1 MPTLITRIRQMNCP
15 RLSTVFVFIV
25 CTVFSLLAS
34 CDMFAD
40 VDQPPVNSSKVPGAE
55 TITSTSE
62 DGSVITVTKDKDS
75 GEILSRALAVNSSV
89 EVIKSKAYMNEGLTH
104 VSISDSV
111 VSIEKDAFA
120 CNILESVSIPPSV
133 KSISEGAFR
142 NNRLTSVEIRGEN
155 VSIGKGAFTRNS
167 DLKEISINQKVLN
180 RGDISLAFDDIDEIR
195 FKDPNSEKSI
205 KPIGRK
211 FEEVRWSDGTV
222 VKTVKD
228 SFGKVIRKTLTV
240 PLKYTVIREGLY
252 KDEGLTHVKIHPGV
266 TRIEDYAFAGN
277 RLSEVIIPEGAVF
290 VGPNAFGSNA
300 PLRRIILS
308 QDIRNRTQFNG
319 LPRGVAVIFEN
330 HDGAV
335 ISKNAYIEKLIQGD
349 GSILEIHHTTDGN
362 VEAKILKVSPKVTHI
377 AENAYSNRKLTGVV
391 ISPSVVSIGESAFS
405 GNKLKKLIIP
415 KSVKRIEKYAFSNN
429 ALESVDTSESMVEFI
444 GEKAFHA
451 NKLTSIHI
459 PASLKTIEQLAF
471 FGNDNV
477 ASVDIPDTLDSLG
490 VNAFSA
496 REFILSPE
504 LLAKPGI
511 RESITIFTGLGK
523 AVKNRDGEKMK
534 WDGGVLIT
542 DSSGKTRVYF
552 PPSPPRT
559 SIETGEFKGKSIDL
573 VTIPDDV
580 TVIKAWAFAINNLIE
595 VIIPKKVTRI
605 EEYAFSGNR
614 SLERVSIPEGV
625 TEIQQYAFADHDLK
639 SLVIPSTVKSI
650 GNNAFEGD
658 VISFFDG
665 EESDE
670 KSLVGERR
678 GLGRLTMRNGVES
691 IGDKAFI
698 FNKLEEAVI
707 PPSVTSIGVG
717 AFKHGKLRSLIFK
730 EGGDR
735 VNMID
740 RIGKQAFWDNALES
754 LDIPPFVRTIGELA
768 FAKNKLKK
776 IVIGESV
783 ESIEGFA
790 FADNPGLSSV
800 ELQRGLRSIGDGAFS
815 GTNLSSITIP
825 ETVES
830 IGYDAFPNSLKTVV
844 IGKDL
849 LDDSEDT
856 FAPTYKKVK
865 YYSDKVGGNEITP
878 SWASSYSD

>member
-1 MPTLITRIRQMNCP
+1 MPTLTTGIRQMNCP

-34 CDMFAD
+34 CDMLAD
-40 VDQPPVNSSKVPGAE
+40 VDQPPVNSSKVPAVE
-55 TITSTSE
+55 TITSE

-75 GEILSRALAVNSSV
+75 GEILSKALAVNSSV
-89 EVIKSKAYMNEGLTH
+89 EVIESKAYMNKGLTH

-111 VSIEKDAFA
+111 VSIENDAFA
-120 CNILESVSIPPSV
+120 RNILKSVSIPPSV

-142 NNRLTSVEIRGEN
+142 SNRLTSVKILGKN
-155 VSIGKGAFTRNS
+155 VSIGKDAFTRNS
-167 DLKEISINQKVLN
+167 DLKDISINQEVLN
-180 RGDISLAFDDIDEIR
+180 RGDISRAFDDIDEIH

-205 KPIGRK
+205 KPIGRNL
-211 FEEVRWSDGTV
+211 EEARWSDGTV

-228 SFGKVIRKTLTV
+228 SSGDVIRKTLTV
-240 PLKYTVIREGLY
+240 PLKYTVIRQGLY

-290 VGPNAFGSNA
+290 VGPNAFSSNA
-300 PLRRIILS
+300 PLRKIILS

-319 LPRGVAVIFEN
+319 LPHGVAVIFEN
-330 HDGAV
+330 HNGDV
-335 ISKNAYIEKLIQGD
+335 ISKNDYIEKVTQGD
-349 GSILEIHHTTDGN
+349 GSIIEIHHTTDGN
-362 VEAKILKVSPKVTHI
+362 VEARILKVSSKVTHI

-405 GNKLKKLIIP
+405 GNKLKKLTIP

-429 ALESVDTSESMVEFI
+429 ALKSVDTSESTVEFI
-444 GEKAFHA
+444 GEKAFHT

-459 PASLKTIEQLAF
+459 PASLKTIEKFAF
-471 FGNDNV
+471 FGNDDV

-490 VNAFSA
+490 ANAFSA

-523 AVKNRDGEKMK
+523 AVKNRDGETMK

-542 DSSGKTRVYF
+542 DISGKTRVHF
-552 PPSPPRT
+552 PSSPPRT
-559 SIETGEFKGKSIDL
+559 SIEADEFKGKSIDL

-605 EEYAFSGNR
+605 EEYAFSANR
-614 SLERVSIPEGV
+614 LLERVTIPEGV
-625 TEIQQYAFADHDLK
+625 TEIHQYAFADHNLK

-658 VISFFDG
+658 IISFFDG
-665 EESDE
+665 DKGE
-670 KSLVGERR
+670 KSLVDERR
-678 GLGRLTMRNGVES
+678 GLGRLTISNGVES

-717 AFKHGKLRSLIFK
+717 AFKHGKLRSLTFK
-730 EGGDR
+730 EGSDR

-754 LDIPPFVRTIGELA
+754 LDIPPFVKTIGEFA

-783 ESIEGFA
+783 ESIEDFA
-790 FADNPGLSSV
+790 FADNSDLSSV
-800 ELQRGLRSIGDGAFS
+800 KLQRGLRSIGGGAFS

-830 IGYDAFPNSLKTVV
+830 IGYDAFPSSLKTVV
-844 IGKDL
+844 IEKDL
-849 LDDSEDT
+849 LDESEDT
-856 FAPTYKKVK
+856 FAPTTREVK
-865 YYSDKVGGNEITP
+865 YYSDKVGGSEITP
-878 SWASSYSD
+878 RWASSYSD

>member
-1 MPTLITRIRQMNCP
+1 MPTLITGIHRMNCP
-15 RLSTVFVFIV
+15 RLSTVFVFII

-34 CDMFAD
+34 CDTFAD
-40 VDQPPVNSSKVPGAE
+40 VDQPPVNSSKVPLAE
-55 TITSTSE
+55 TIISE

-89 EVIKSKAYMNEGLTH
+89 EVIKSEAYMNEGLTH

-120 CNILESVSIPPSV
+120 RNILESISIPPSV

-142 NNRLTSVEIRGEN
+142 NNRLTSVEIRGKN

-167 DLKEISINQKVLN
+167 YLKDISINQEVLN

-195 FKDPNSEKSI
+195 FKDPDSEKSI
-205 KPIGRK
+205 KPIGRNV
-211 FEEVRWSDGTV
+211 EEVQWSDGTV

-228 SFGKVIRKTLTV
+228 SFGDVIRKTLTV
-240 PLKYTVIREGLY
+240 PLKYTVIYEGLY
-252 KDEGLTHVKIHPGV
+252 KDEELTHVKIHPGV

-290 VGPNAFGSNA
+290 VGSNAFSSNA
-300 PLRRIILS
+300 PLRKIILS
-308 QDIRNRTQFNG
+308 QGIRNRTQFNG
-319 LPRGVAVIFEN
+319 LPHGVAVIFEN
-330 HDGAV
+330 HNGV
-335 ISKNAYIEKLIQGD
+335 PITKNDYIEKVTQGD
-349 GSILEIHHTTDGN
+349 SSILEIHHTADGN
-362 VEAKILKVSPKVTHI
+362 VEARILTVSPKVTHI
-377 AENAYSNRKLTGVV
+377 AKNAYSNRKLTGVV

-429 ALESVDTSESMVEFI
+429 ALESVDTSESTVEFI

-459 PASLKTIEQLAF
+459 PASLKTIEEFAF
-471 FGNDNV
+471 FGNDDV

-490 VNAFSA
+490 ANAFSA
-496 REFILSPE
+496 RELILSPG

-511 RESITIFTGLGK
+511 RESITIFTGLGM
-523 AVKNRDGEKMK
+523 AVKNRKGEKMK

-552 PPSPPRT
+552 PSSPPRT
-559 SIETGEFKGKSIDL
+559 SIETDEFKGKSIDL

-580 TVIKAWAFAINNLIE
+580 TVIKAWAFALNNLRE

-605 EEYAFSGNR
+605 EERAFSGNR
-614 SLERVSIPEGV
+614 SLERVTIPEGV
-625 TEIQQYAFADHDLK
+625 TEIQQYAFADHNLK

-658 VISFFDG
+658 VISFLDG
-665 EESDE
+665 YESDE
-670 KSLVGERR
+670 KSLVRERR
-678 GLGRLTMRNGVES
+678 GLGRLTISNGVES

-717 AFKHGKLRSLIFK
+717 AFKHGKLRSLTLEK
-730 EGGDR
+730 GSNR

-768 FAKNKLKK
+768 FAKNKFKS
-776 IVIGESV
+776 IEIGESV
-783 ESIEGFA
+783 QSIEYGA
-790 FADNPGLSSV
+790 FSDNPDLSSV
-800 ELQRGLRSIGDGAFS
+800 KLHKGLISIGQEAFS
-815 GTNLSSITIP
+815 NTNLSSIIIP
-825 ETVES
+825 DTVES
-830 IGYDAFPNSLKTVV
+830 IGYRAFPNSLKTVV
-844 IGKDL
+844 IKEEL
-849 LDDSEDT
+849 LHKAGSEHAFPYT
-856 FAPTYKKVK
+856 GVK
-865 YYSDKVGGNEITP
+865 YYSDEVGGTEIAP
-878 SWASSYSD
+878 RRAD

>member
-1 MPTLITRIRQMNCP
+1 ML
-15 RLSTVFVFIV
+15 
-25 CTVFSLLAS
+25 
-34 CDMFAD
+34 AD
-40 VDQPPVNSSKVPGAE
+40 VDQPPVNSPKVPTVE
-55 TITSTSE
+55 TITSE
-62 DGSVITVTKDKDS
+62 DGSVITVTIDKDS
-75 GEILSRALAVNSSV
+75 GEILSKALAVNSSV
-89 EVIKSKAYMNEGLTH
+89 GVIKSKAYMNKGLTH

-111 VSIEKDAFA
+111 ESIEKDAFA
-120 CNILESVSIPPSV
+120 RNILESVLIPPSV

-142 NNRLTSVEIRGEN
+142 NNRLTSVEIRGKN

-167 DLKEISINQKVLN
+167 DLKDISINQEVLN

-205 KPIGRK
+205 KPIGRNV
-211 FEEVRWSDGTV
+211 EEVQWSDGTV

-228 SFGKVIRKTLTV
+228 SFGDVIRKTLTV

-252 KDEGLTHVKIHPGV
+252 KDEELTHVKIHPGV

-290 VGPNAFGSNA
+290 VGSNAFSSNA
-300 PLRRIILS
+300 PLRKIILS
-308 QDIRNRTQFNG
+308 QGIRNRTQFNG
-319 LPRGVAVIFEN
+319 LPHGVAVIFEN
-330 HDGAV
+330 HNGV
-335 ISKNAYIEKLIQGD
+335 PITKNDYIEKVTQGD
-349 GSILEIHHTTDGN
+349 SSILEIHHTADGN
-362 VEAKILKVSPKVTHI
+362 VEARILTVSPKVTHI
-377 AENAYSNRKLTGVV
+377 AKNAYSNRKLTGVV

-429 ALESVDTSESMVEFI
+429 ALESVDTSESTVEFI

-459 PASLKTIEQLAF
+459 PASLKTIEEFAF
-471 FGNDNV
+471 FGNDDV

-490 VNAFSA
+490 ANAFSA
-496 REFILSPE
+496 RELILSPG

-511 RESITIFTGLGK
+511 RESITTFTGLGM
-523 AVKNRDGEKMK
+523 AVKNRKGEKMK

-552 PPSPPRT
+552 PSSPPRT
-559 SIETGEFKGKSIDL
+559 SIETDEFKNKFIDL

-580 TVIKAWAFAINNLIE
+580 TVIKAWAFALNNLIE

-614 SLERVSIPEGV
+614 LLERVIIPEGV
-625 TEIQQYAFADHDLK
+625 TEIQQYAFADHNLK

-658 VISFFDG
+658 VISFFLDG
-665 EESDE
+665 DKSDE
-670 KSLVGERR
+670 KSLVRERR
-678 GLGRLTMRNGVES
+678 GLGRLTISNGVES

-717 AFKHGKLRSLIFK
+717 AFKHGKLRSLTLEK
-730 EGGDR
+730 GSNR

-768 FAKNKLKK
+768 FAKNKFKSIK
-776 IVIGESV
+776 IGESV
-783 ESIEGFA
+783 ESIEYGA
-790 FADNPGLSSV
+790 FSDNPDLSSV
-800 ELQRGLRSIGDGAFS
+800 ELHKGLISIGQEAFS
-815 GTNLSSITIP
+815 NTNLSSIIIP
-825 ETVES
+825 DTVES
-830 IGYDAFPNSLKTVV
+830 IGYGAFPNSLKTVV
-844 IGKDL
+844 IKEEL
-849 LDDSEDT
+849 LHKAVSEHAFPDT
-856 FAPTYKKVK
+856 GVK
-865 YYSDKVGGNEITP
+865 YYSDEVGGTEIAP
-878 SWASSYSD
+878 RWAD